1 MGFSINTNTDA
12 INVHRNLTL
21 TSSRMTDSLKRLSSG
36 LRINSAKDDAS
47 GLAVANSFAAKIAS
61 LKVGSQNAKEAQAM
75 LQTADGALSKIN
87 DILVRMKSLATE
99 GASEQSDVSKL
110 SPEFDKLMADID
122 AIANSTAYNG
132 TSLLNAVAT
141 VKFQLGSNAVADEQ
155 VSLSTV
161 DANTLILGTGGGGAA
176 LSTAG
181 LGTHAASALAMGI
194 VDEAIDDVSTAMAAI
209 GASQNELQY
218 KSENLAITMENY
230 AASESAI
237 RDVDMAAEMTN
248 FTKNQ
253 ILQQSGMAM
262 LAQANAAPQQILS
275 LLK

>member
-1 MGFSINTNTDA
+1 MGFSVNTNIDA
-12 INVHRNLTL
+12 INVHRNLTV
-21 TSSRMTDSLKRLSSG
+21 TGARMSDSLKRLSSG

-47 GLAVANSFAAKIAS
+47 GLAIANSFAAKIAS
-61 LKVGSQNAKEAQAM
+61 LKVGAQNAKEAQSM

-110 SPEFDKLMADID
+110 SPEFTSLMAEID
-122 AIANSTAYNG
+122 AIANSTSYNG
-132 TSLLNAVAT
+132 TNLLNAVAA

-161 DANTLILGTGGGGAA
+161 DANTAVLGTGGGGAA
-176 LSTAG
+176 VSTAA
-181 LGTHAASALAMGI
+181 LTTHATSATAMGI
-194 VDEAIDDVSTAMAAI
+194 VDAAINDVSTAMAKI
-209 GASQNELQY
+209 GASMNELQY

-230 AASESAI
+230 SASESAI

-262 LAQANAAPQQILS
+262 LAQANAAPQQILT

>member
-1 MGFSINTNTDA
+1 MGFSVNTNIDA
-12 INVHRNLTL
+12 INVHRNLSVTGA
-21 TSSRMTDSLKRLSSG
+21 RMSDSLKRLSSG

-47 GLAVANSFAAKIAS
+47 GLAIANSFAAKIAS
-61 LKVGSQNAKEAQAM
+61 LKVGAQNAKEAQSM

-99 GASEQSDVSKL
+99 GASEQSDVAKL
-110 SPEFDKLMADID
+110 APEFTSLMAEID
-122 AIANSTAYNG
+122 AIANSTSYNG
-132 TSLLNAVAT
+132 TALLSAVST
-141 VKFQLGSNAVADEQ
+141 VTFQLGSNAVADEQ
-155 VSLSTV
+155 VALTTV
-161 DANTLILGTGGGGAA
+161 DANAAA
-176 LSTAG
+176 LGVAAAVLTDHTTAA
-181 LGTHAASALAMGI
+181 TAMGL
-194 VDEAIDDVSTAMAAI
+194 VDTAIDNVATAMAAI
-209 GASQNELQY
+209 GASMNELQY

-230 AASESAI
+230 SASESAI

-262 LAQANAAPQQILS
+262 LAQANAAPQQILT